1 MVSESD
7 HFYCSGVKQV
17 ANWPI
22 RCSKREGHGD
32 QTLRQAVMN
41 SCNPAFIEIGQR
53 LGAEK
58 FWEYLENYGLM
69 ERTGID
75 LQGEGQSQ
83 FWDEEEFVSEQ
94 GIASLAT
101 ASFGQRFQI
110 TPIQMITA
118 ACAAVNGGR
127 LMQPYV
133 VQSITDSDGKVIQ
146 SAQPTQVRQVISE
159 ATSAQVRS
167 ILVSVVMDGGTGKNA
182 YQAGY
187 SIGGKTGTSETN
199 QSKTTGRLI
208 VSFLGVAPAENPQ
221 IVVLLDYDHP
231 KPAVPGSNLTAG
243 GYYISGGNMAAP
255 MAGELI
261 ADILDYLGVEKQYKA
276 DELADVVV
284 PKVTELSL
292 NDAQDLLK
300 QKGLQWRTVGEGGVV
315 TDQIPAQGASIPGSS
330 QVVLYLGAE
339 KPTDQVPVPDVSGK
353 TLESAQTAFAKV
365 GLYLRPS
372 GSGGSY
378 SSSSTV
384 AVGQSITAGAMVDP
398 GTVVDVQFIDTD
410 IQDYANNTGIR

>member
-1 MVSESD
+1 M
-7 HFYCSGVKQV
+7 
-17 ANWPI
+17 
-22 RCSKREGHGD
+22 
-32 QTLRQAVMN
+32 
-41 SCNPAFIEIGQR
+41 
-53 LGAEK
+53 
-58 FWEYLENYGLM
+58 
-69 ERTGID
+69 
-75 LQGEGQSQ
+75 
-83 FWDEEEFVSEQ
+83 
-94 GIASLAT
+94 
-101 ASFGQRFQI
+101 
-110 TPIQMITA
+110 
-118 ACAAVNGGR
+118 
-127 LMQPYV
+127 
-133 VQSITDSDGKVIQ
+133 
-146 SAQPTQVRQVISE
+146 
-159 ATSAQVRS
+159 
-167 ILVSVVMDGGTGKNA
+167 
-182 YQAGY
+182 
-187 SIGGKTGTSETN
+187 
-199 QSKTTGRLI
+199 
-208 VSFLGVAPAENPQ
+208 APAENPQ
-221 IVVLLDYDHP
+221 IVVLLGYDHP

-243 GYYISGGNMAAP
+243 GYYISGSNMAAP

>member
-1 MVSESD
+1 M
-7 HFYCSGVKQV
+7 
-17 ANWPI
+17 
-22 RCSKREGHGD
+22 
-32 QTLRQAVMN
+32 
-41 SCNPAFIEIGQR
+41 
-53 LGAEK
+53 
-58 FWEYLENYGLM
+58 
-69 ERTGID
+69 
-75 LQGEGQSQ
+75 
-83 FWDEEEFVSEQ
+83 
-94 GIASLAT
+94 
-101 ASFGQRFQI
+101 
-110 TPIQMITA
+110 
-118 ACAAVNGGR
+118 
-127 LMQPYV
+127 
-133 VQSITDSDGKVIQ
+133 
-146 SAQPTQVRQVISE
+146 
-159 ATSAQVRS
+159 
-167 ILVSVVMDGGTGKNA
+167 
-182 YQAGY
+182 
-187 SIGGKTGTSETN
+187 
-199 QSKTTGRLI
+199 
-208 VSFLGVAPAENPQ
+208 
-221 IVVLLDYDHP
+221 
-231 KPAVPGSNLTAG
+231 
-243 GYYISGGNMAAP
+243 
-255 MAGELI
+255 
-261 ADILDYLGVEKQYKA
+261 
-276 DELADVVV
+276 V

>member
-1 MVSESD
+1 MTLQEAQENVDRWIKEYGVRYFNELTNMAILTEEVGEVARIIARRYGEQSFKESD
-7 HFYCSGVKQV
+7 KQ
-17 ANWPI
+17 
-22 RCSKREGHGD
+22 
-32 QTLRQAVMN
+32 
-41 SCNPAFIEIGQR
+41 
-53 LGAEK
+53 
-58 FWEYLENYGLM
+58 
-69 ERTGID
+69 ID
-75 LQGEGQSQ
+75 L
-83 FWDEEEFVSEQ
+83 
-94 GIASLAT
+94 
-101 ASFGQRFQI
+101 
-110 TPIQMITA
+110 
-118 ACAAVNGGR
+118 
-127 LMQPYV
+127 
-133 VQSITDSDGKVIQ
+133 
-146 SAQPTQVRQVISE
+146 
-159 ATSAQVRS
+159 
-167 ILVSVVMDGGTGKNA
+167 
-182 YQAGY
+182 
-187 SIGGKTGTSETN
+187 
-199 QSKTTGRLI
+199 
-208 VSFLGVAPAENPQ
+208 
-221 IVVLLDYDHP
+221 
-231 KPAVPGSNLTAG
+231 
-243 GYYISGGNMAAP
+243 
-255 MAGELI
+255 
-261 ADILDYLGVEKQYKA
+261 A